1 MALQKVKTKF
11 IQLIKKVI
19 SGKASANEQSF
30 AENYYNSFEK
40 AAGYLKEIPQSEKKV
55 LGDRIYAAINE
66 RISVKQT
73 PVIKIRQQRIYIFRA
88 AIAAAV
94 LLVIYIGINLS
105 KSDNLP
111 ALQKTL
117 ADNFNTITTPKGS
130 IKKIVLSDGT
140 MVWINAASS
149 LRYPAV
155 FNENER
161 IVSLNG
167 EAYFEVAHNAT
178 KPFKVKV
185 KGQTVEV
192 MGTHFNLM
200 AYDDEPVIKTT
211 LLEGKVK
218 VSANKN
224 LVVLNPG
231 QQSVLIKDGS
241 GLLAVSAIN
250 ANDVIAWKSG
260 KFYFN
265 QSDIRSV
272 MREISRWYDME
283 IDCKDSLHVLLN
295 GSISRSVPPEKVLKI
310 LELTGEVKF
319 TVLNNRIKIKKR

>member
-73 PVIKIRQQRIYIFRA
+73 PVIKIRQQRTYIFKA

-117 ADNFNTITTPKGS
+117 ANNFNTITTPKGS

-140 MVWINAASS
+140 MVWINAAST

-192 MGTHFNLM
+192 LGTHFNLM

-231 QQSVLIKDGS
+231 QQSVLIKDGA

>member
-1 MALQKVKTKF
+1 MALQKSKAKL
-11 IQLIKKVI
+11 IQLIRKVI

-30 AENYYNSFEK
+30 TENYYDYFEK
-40 AAGYLKEIPQSEKKV
+40 EIGFLKDIPQSEKKV

-66 RISVKQT
+66 RISTKQT
-73 PVIKIRQQRIYIFRA
+73 PVVKIRQQRTYIFKA

-94 LLVIYIGINLS
+94 LLVIYIGINWS
-105 KSDNLP
+105 KTGNLP
-111 ALQKTL
+111 ATQKTL
-117 ADNFNTITTPKGS
+117 ANNFNTITTPKGS
-130 IKKIVLSDGT
+130 IKKIVLPDGT
-140 MVWINAASS
+140 MVWMNAAST

-155 FNENER
+155 FNNKER
-161 IVSLNG
+161 IVALNG
-167 EAYFEVAHNAT
+167 EAYFEVAHNAA

-218 VSANKN
+218 VSASKN
-224 LVVLNPG
+224 QVVLTPG
-231 QQSVLIKDGS
+231 QQSVLIKNAAGQ
-241 GLLAVSAIN
+241 LAVSAIN
-250 ANDVIAWKSG
+250 GNDAIAWKSG

-283 IDCKDSLHVLLN
+283 IDCKDSLHVFLN
-295 GSISRSVPPEKVLKI
+295 GSISRSVPPQKVLKI

-319 TVLNNRIKIKKR
+319 TLLNNRITIKKR

>member
-30 AENYYNSFEK
+30 AENYYNYFEK
-40 AAGYLKEIPQSEKKV
+40 AAGYLKRIPQSERKV

-66 RISVKQT
+66 RISAKQT
-73 PVIKIRQQRIYIFRA
+73 PVVKIRQQRTYIFKA

-94 LLVIYIGINLS
+94 LFVIYIAINLG

-111 ALQKTL
+111 PLQKTF
-117 ADNFNTITTPKGS
+117 ANNFNTLTTPKGD

-140 MVWINAASS
+140 TVWINAAST

-155 FNENER
+155 FSKNER
-161 IVSLNG
+161 IVELNG

-178 KPFKVKV
+178 KPFIVKV

-192 MGTHFNLM
+192 VGTHFNLM

-224 LVVLNPG
+224 MVVLNPG
-231 QQSVLIKDGS
+231 QQSVLIKNAAGQ
-241 GLLAVSAIN
+241 LTVAAIN
-250 ANDVIAWKSG
+250 GNDVLAWKSG

-319 TVLNNRIKIKKR
+319 TVLKNRIKIEKR